1 MVLRWDHSKL
11 LSLRR
16 SIAQRCQ
23 PEREQRKSILILNQN
38 GEIQAII
45 TYKWSDNVIR
55 TRVST
60 IRLEYIRENQ
70 LGELGKRFDEQSGAV
85 MLARMAAKKAEV

>member
-1 MVLRWDHSKL
+1 MK
-11 LSLRR
+11 
-16 SIAQRCQ
+16 
-23 PEREQRKSILILNQN
+23 N
-38 GEIQAII
+38 GDIQAIV

-70 LGELGKRFDEQSGAV
+70 LG
-85 MLARMAAKKAEV
+85 

>member
-1 MVLRWDHSKL
+1 M
-11 LSLRR
+11 
-16 SIAQRCQ
+16 
-23 PEREQRKSILILNQN
+23 KS
-38 GEIQAII
+38 GDIQAIV

-70 LGELGKRFDEQSGAV
+70 LG
-85 MLARMAAKKAEV
+85 